1 MKITKQQIVEFI
13 NEELTK
19 TDKSEIKSM
28 ISAEIKKEE
37 IQKLLKEKKWQWL
50 NMHKENSTR

>member
-37 IQKLLKEKKWQWL
+37 IQKLLKEKK
-50 NMHKENSTR
+50 